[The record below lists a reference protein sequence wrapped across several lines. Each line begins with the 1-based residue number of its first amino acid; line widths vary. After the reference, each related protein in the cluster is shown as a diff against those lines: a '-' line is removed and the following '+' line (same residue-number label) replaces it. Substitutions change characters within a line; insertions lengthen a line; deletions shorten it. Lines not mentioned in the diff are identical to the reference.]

1 MKGQGDVWKV
11 MIPNSFFDG
20 FNPYSDLIHGDWFD
34 PEGRMHHTGAVYL
47 NGNRLTEDA
56 NLDGVFYLEI
66 KFDKAWIK
74 ERKRKLI
81 TTELLGKAA
90 IPNLSYENPDGSSIR
105 IDTDYFGK
113 PRKET
118 NPTPGPFENPGNGLL
133 SLKVW

>member
-1 MKGQGDVWKV
+1 MWSQTRENLKPK
-11 MIPNSFFDG
+11 SDG
-20 FNPYSDLIHGDWFD
+20 LTSLIHFF
-34 PEGRMHHTGAVYL
+34 
-47 NGNRLTEDA
+47 N
-56 NLDGVFYLEI
+56 
-66 KFDKAWIK
+66 

-105 IDTDYFGK
+105 INTDYFGK